1 VNADDRFARTRA
13 FERDVLRRTST
24 SVERFAYGFA
34 YLNLDLPHRF
44 SSNLL
49 WVEPDAGVPG
59 AGALVD
65 EADRVLGSA
74 GLAHRKVVVDGEPGR
89 ALAGAFLDLGWVVE
103 HLVGMTHERAPD
115 RPPAL
120 DVERVGFGVVR
131 SFAETVI
138 RSTEPAEDDAVVREL
153 VGHKGVLERR
163 AGASFFIV
171 RIGTEVAGAC
181 ELYVGDGVAQIE
193 DVNTLEEYRGRGVAR
208 AVVLRAA
215 EAARASGADL
225 VFLDADADDWPRL
238 LYGRLGF
245 DPVGESWEFFHRP
258 NT

>member
-1 VNADDRFARTRA
+1 LKRPSEFQVDVAPHGPTTALLYAADRA
-13 FERDVLRRTST
+13 
-24 SVERFAYGFA
+24 
-34 YLNLDLPHRF
+34 
-44 SSNLL
+44 
-49 WVEPDAGVPG
+49 DATLILGHG
-59 AGALVD
+59 AGAGQ
-65 EADRVLGSA
+65 RSA
-74 GLAHRKVVVDGEPGR
+74 FMIEFAR
-89 ALAGAFLDLGWVVE
+89 ALAALGIDIVTFNFLYSE
-103 HLVGMTHERAPD
+103 QKRRAPD

-171 RIGTEVAGAC
+171 RVGSEVAGAC